1 MNNQKFAWVDV
12 KKFSKFAF
20 CISGAIIIVAL
31 ICSFILGVKL
41 DIQFTG
47 GTILSYSYT
56 GDVDTNAIKSDI
68 DKVLSTDSKVAIGS
82 AIGNEVIQNISV
94 SIDTKEGLSAEQ
106 QEQVTK
112 TLQEKYADNKMELL
126 ESTNVAATEGKSFF
140 VKCLAAVILA
150 SILLIIYIGLRFK
163 KIGGVSAGVCSIIA
177 LLHDVAIMFAVMI
190 FFGLKIDSNFMA
202 AVLIILGY
210 SINDTIIIYD
220 RIRENRGIFG
230 DKFDNSELVNI
241 SVRQTLGRTINTSI
255 TTISSVLVIAVVC
268 GFYSVTSIYS
278 MIFPLLAGMIAGTY
292 SSIFIACPLWLFW
305 KSKKAKSKNN

>member
-1 MNNQKFAWVDV
+1 MNKQRFAWVDV

-20 CISGAIIIVAL
+20 IFSGTIILIAL
-31 ICSFILGVKL
+31 VFAFIRGVNL
-41 DIQFTG
+41 DIQFRG

-56 GDVDTNAIKSDI
+56 GEVDTNAIKSDI

-82 AIGNEVIQNISV
+82 AIGNEVIKNISV
-94 SIDTKEGLSAEQ
+94 SIDTKDGLSAEQ
-106 QEQVTK
+106 QESVTS
-112 TLQEKYADNKMELL
+112 TLQEKYADNKIELL

-140 VKCLAAVILA
+140 VKCLAAVLIA
-150 SILLIIYIGLRFK
+150 SILLIIYIGIRFK
-163 KIGGVSAGVCSIIA
+163 KIGGVSAGVCGIIA
-177 LLHDVAIMFAVMI
+177 LIHDVVIMFAVMI

-210 SINDTIIIYD
+210 SINDTIVIYD
-220 RIRENRGIFG
+220 RIRENRGILG
-230 DKFDNSELVNI
+230 DKVNKTELVNI

-255 TTISSVLVIAVVC
+255 TTFSSVLVIAIVC

-278 MIFPLLAGMIAGTY
+278 MIFPLLAGLIAGTY

-305 KSKKAKSKNN
+305 KSQKKKFKK